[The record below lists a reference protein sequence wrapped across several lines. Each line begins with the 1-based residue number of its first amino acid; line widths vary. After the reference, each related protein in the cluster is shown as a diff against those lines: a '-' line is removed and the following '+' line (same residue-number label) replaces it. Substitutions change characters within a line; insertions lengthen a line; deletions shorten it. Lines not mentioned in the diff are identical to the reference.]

1 MSLAFTPVTL
11 VTEGPQS
18 SSRDVRELLLASLRE
33 VVLFDNIGM
42 ACLDCIRVA
51 GGPSCLM
58 PITSAAGEVDRLI
71 AISRQAAAITDGLC
85 SRQA

>member
-1 MSLAFTPVTL
+1 MSLVLIPVTL

-18 SSRDVRELLLASLRE
+18 SSRDDRELLLASLRE
-33 VVLFDNIGM
+33 VVLFDNVGT
-42 ACLDCIRVA
+42 ARSDCIGVV

-58 PITSAAGEVDRLI
+58 PIASAAGEVDRLI